1 MDLNRDS
8 GKEEG
13 TPDLSLEEEEE
24 WIMEAVRDGAPAET
38 VTAHPPSQRAQQ
50 DPWRSGLDLPP
61 HKVPALA
68 AWQSAAAPGRSD

>member
-38 VTAHPPSQRAQQ
+38 VTAHPPSQRAQ
-50 DPWRSGLDLPP
+50 
-61 HKVPALA
+61 
-68 AWQSAAAPGRSD
+68 

>member
-1 MDLNRDS
+1 M
-8 GKEEG
+8 GA
-13 TPDLSLEEEEE
+13 
-24 WIMEAVRDGAPAET
+24 IRDGARAET

-68 AWQSAAAPGRSD
+68 VWGFLGQGGGGHTEW